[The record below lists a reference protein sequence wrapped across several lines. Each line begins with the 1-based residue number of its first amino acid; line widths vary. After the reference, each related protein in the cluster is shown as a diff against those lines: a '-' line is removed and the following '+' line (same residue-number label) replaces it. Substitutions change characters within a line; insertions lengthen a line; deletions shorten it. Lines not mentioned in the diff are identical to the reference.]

1 MNAEQLIVNYVSNL
15 LMILEVV
22 FIVRILSKASL
33 KFSIK
38 HIVVLVLYSLVFFTL
53 RPMTNI
59 IPSSILLISEIVCTY
74 ILVGVKSWK
83 KLLYVLFTMALQ
95 NVLFGLL
102 ITFVLRVED
111 NSLVSLLADLF
122 IFVLVISI
130 GKILSSKS
138 ETYTFNYSTMGFIIL
153 SSLSI
158 MSLLIVYTKYNSIIG
173 KEGAIVVA
181 SLIIISIIATII
193 LSYVFQKKQNEN
205 TEYYIK
211 INQQKQFIENQE
223 RYVEQLNLNY
233 DELRKFRHDIKSYF
247 YSIQYLAQR
256 KEYDK
261 LEVYVDHLSEAVMMH
276 TIDCSNVYIAAIINS
291 IHEQCKLQEIEF
303 KFDYD
308 VSFAINIDSIDLSIF
323 FFNLL
328 TNAVEASVQ
337 SKTKKIHLSIR
348 ESGSDLLVVL
358 VNTYPD
364 SFSLSNLHSKKTSK
378 SDKVNHGFGLGQIT
392 DILLKYNGIIEY
404 EEEDRE
410 LRTKILFQQVL
421 EK

>member
-83 KLLYVLFTMALQ
+83 NLLYVLFTMALQ

-211 INQQKQFIENQE
+211 INQ
-223 RYVEQLNLNY
+223 
-233 DELRKFRHDIKSYF
+233 
-247 YSIQYLAQR
+247 
-256 KEYDK
+256 
-261 LEVYVDHLSEAVMMH
+261 
-276 TIDCSNVYIAAIINS
+276 
-291 IHEQCKLQEIEF
+291 
-303 KFDYD
+303 
-308 VSFAINIDSIDLSIF
+308 
-323 FFNLL
+323 
-328 TNAVEASVQ
+328 
-337 SKTKKIHLSIR
+337 
-348 ESGSDLLVVL
+348 
-358 VNTYPD
+358 
-364 SFSLSNLHSKKTSK
+364 
-378 SDKVNHGFGLGQIT
+378 
-392 DILLKYNGIIEY
+392 
-404 EEEDRE
+404 
-410 LRTKILFQQVL
+410 
-421 EK
+421 